1 VTSGTAAQPP
11 MAWRYCGN
19 QVKLWRMRA
28 GVSREA
34 LGDKAG
40 YEYETV
46 KSMEQGRRRPSLR
59 LLEVAD
65 ELCGARGLLLA
76 AREYLK
82 PERFPARSQGFMQI
96 EAEAI
101 AFHSFEPLL
110 IPGLLQTEEYAQALI
125 SDRCPPLDDEAV
137 EVLVA
142 ARMQRQEKL
151 RDKPKVAFGFVIY
164 EAALRT
170 LVGGAD
176 VMRRQTNKLLEVGE
190 LRNVSIQVL
199 PFGRGAYSGLSG
211 PLVLLETAEHDHY
224 AWVEGQET
232 SVLHAD
238 PERISVLTQRHG
250 MIRMQA
256 LSAEESA
263 QFIKKVAEEL

>member
-1 VTSGTAAQPP
+1 

-28 GVSREA
+28 GVSRES
-34 LGDKAG
+34 LGEKAG
-40 YEYETV
+40 YEYESV

-59 LLEVAD
+59 LLEIAD
-65 ELCGARGLLLA
+65 EMCGAQGLLLA

-82 PERFPARSQGFMQI
+82 PERFPARTLEFMQL
-96 EAEAI
+96 EGDAI
-101 AFHSFEPLL
+101 AIHSYEPLL
-110 IPGLLQTEEYAQALI
+110 IPGLLQTEEYARALMGN
-125 SDRCPPLDDEAV
+125 SCPPLDDETI
-137 EVLVA
+137 EERVA
-142 ARMQRQEKL
+142 ARLQRQEKL

-170 LVGGAD
+170 SVGGPE
-176 VMRRQTNKLLEVGE
+176 VMRRQLNRLLEVGE

-199 PFGRGAYSGLSG
+199 PVGRGAYSGLGGS
-211 PLVLLETAEHDHY
+211 LVLLETAEHDHY
-224 AWVEGQET
+224 ALVEGQRT
-232 SVLHAD
+232 SVLHSTS
-238 PERISVLTQRHG
+238 ETISALTQRHG

>member
-1 VTSGTAAQPP
+1 

-19 QVKLWRMRA
+19 QVKLWRIRA
-28 GVSREA
+28 GVSRES
-34 LGDKAG
+34 LGETAG
-40 YEYETV
+40 YEYESV

-65 ELCGARGLLLA
+65 EMCGAQGLLLA

-82 PERFPARSQGFMQI
+82 PERFPARTLAFMQL
-96 EAEAI
+96 ESEAI
-101 AFHSFEPLL
+101 AFYSFEPLL
-110 IPGLLQTEEYAQALI
+110 IPGLLQTEEYARELM
-125 SDRCPPLDDEAV
+125 SDSCPPLDDETLA
-137 EVLVA
+137 ERVA

-151 RDKPKVAFGFVIY
+151 RDKPKMAFGFVIY

-170 LVGGAD
+170 LVGGPE
-176 VMRRQTNKLLEVGE
+176 VMRRQLNRLLEVGE

-199 PFGRGAYSGLSG
+199 PVGRGAYAGLSG
-211 PLVLLETAEHDHY
+211 SLVLLETVEHDRY
-224 AWVEGQET
+224 ALVEGQET
-232 SVLHAD
+232 SMLHAD
-238 PERISVLTQRHG
+238 PERISALAQRHG

-263 QFIKKVAEEL
+263 RFIEKAAEEL